1 MTASAQYVYGVVP
14 SGRRAPGGTGVARR
28 RLRTIQT
35 ADAAAIVSEVPGGE
49 LQAGRNDLLAHA
61 RVLERAMEAGVV
73 LPMRFGMLMADP
85 DSVRD
90 ELLREHRDDLLD
102 QLELFDGKVE
112 LHVRAMYDETAL
124 MSELIESNPGIA
136 ARNERLGDQSDEAT
150 YYARIELGQ
159 LVAEGVE
166 RARAVDA
173 SAIFDA
179 LEPLAVATLAG
190 EPDHEYFAAQFSFL
204 VERELLS
211 DFDQAVDELGRR
223 NDGRLR
229 IKYTGP
235 LPVYSFVE
243 LPERV

>member
-14 SGRRAPGGTGVARR
+14 AKRRAPAGTGVARR

-35 ADAAAIVSEVPGGE
+35 ADASAIVSDVPGGE
-49 LQAGRNDLLAHA
+49 LHAGRDDLLAHA
-61 RVLERAMEAGVV
+61 RVLERALEAGVV

-136 ARNERLGDQSDEAT
+136 ARNERLGEQPDEAT

-166 RARAVDA
+166 RARAADA

-179 LEPLAVATLAG
+179 LEPLAVAAQAG
-190 EPDHEYFAAQFSFL
+190 EPDHEHFAAQFTFL

-211 DFDQAVDELGRR
+211 DFDQAVDDLGRR

-235 LPVYSFVE
+235 LPVYSFVQ